1 MSPSYSAT
9 QRSGETTMGLFKK
22 AMYLGS
28 GAFVVGE
35 PAKAVAKSAKRKST
49 AREILALE
57 EEIERQRAKKQRAA
71 DQLQAKL
78 SKP

>member
-1 MSPSYSAT
+1 MGGT
-9 QRSGETTMGLFKK
+9 VGLFKK

-28 GAFVVGE
+28 GVFIVGE
-35 PAKAVAKSAKRKST
+35 PVKAVANNAKRRST

-71 DQLQAKL
+71 DQLQAKIRR
-78 SKP
+78 P